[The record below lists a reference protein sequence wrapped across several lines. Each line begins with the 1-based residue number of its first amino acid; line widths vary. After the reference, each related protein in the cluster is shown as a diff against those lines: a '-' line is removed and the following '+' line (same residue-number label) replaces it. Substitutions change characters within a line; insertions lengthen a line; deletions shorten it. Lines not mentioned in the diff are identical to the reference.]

1 MTDPKPREGDD
12 VHLSEEFSRAV
23 HLSEIFVGIL
33 SNELRNPLSA
43 ILAGAQILGQDI
55 PRARAIRVLARISTS
70 GARMGRMI
78 EQLMDFTRAR
88 MGNGIPLDRQAV
100 DLAQLAQGVV
110 EEARAA
116 SPASV
121 LRVTADGDALG
132 AWDRDRVVQV
142 LSNLVG
148 NALQHGDPSG
158 AIEVAID
165 GSDAAYVV
173 LTVENQGAVPPHLVP
188 VIFSPFRGTLHE
200 RGGAATSQGLG
211 LGLYVARQIALA
223 HGGELS
229 VGCTDVRTTFTLR
242 LPRAGSGAAVVKS
255 DLARDEEVAAF
266 ERMAAPPGS
275 SAVTAQLFG
284 ASSLQERMP
293 LEHADLV
300 ARYGAL
306 LDTALAR
313 KTYRGQ
319 GDGLADELRA
329 LAERLGDLGAGPRE
343 VTDVHARALRNAVR
357 GATSAR
363 SQALLAEGRL
373 LALELMGNLASYYR
387 RRSRGRGPPGEDRT

>member
-1 MTDPKPREGDD
+1 MTEAKPREGED
-12 VHLSEEFSRAV
+12 VRLSEELSRAV
-23 HLSEIFVGIL
+23 LLSEMFVGIL
-33 SNELRNPLSA
+33 SHELRNPLSA

-55 PRARAIRVLARISTS
+55 PRVRAIRVLARISAS

-88 MGNGIPLDRQAV
+88 LGNGIPLDRSAL
-100 DLAQLAQGVV
+100 DLAQLAHGVV
-110 EEARAA
+110 DEARAE

-121 LRVTADGDALG
+121 LRLTTDGDALS
-132 AWDRDRVVQV
+132 ACDRERVIQV

-158 AIEVAID
+158 AIEVAVD
-165 GSDAAYVV
+165 GADAAYVV
-173 LTVENQGAVPPHLVP
+173 VTVQNQGAIPPHLVP
-188 VIFSPFRGTLHE
+188 VVFSPFRGALHE
-200 RGGAATSQGLG
+200 RGAATSQGLG

-229 VGCTDVRTTFTLR
+229 VQCTDVRTTFTLR
-242 LPRAGSGAAVVKS
+242 LPRAASGAAGARP

-275 SAVTAQLFG
+275 SAVTAQLYG

-293 LEHADLV
+293 IEHADIV

-313 KTYRGQ
+313 KAYRGQ
-319 GDGLADELRA
+319 GDGLAAELRA
-329 LAERLGDLGAGPRE
+329 LGDRLGDLGAGPRE

-357 GATSAR
+357 GATSAK

-387 RRSRGRGPPGEDRT
+387 RRSRGQGPAGEDRT